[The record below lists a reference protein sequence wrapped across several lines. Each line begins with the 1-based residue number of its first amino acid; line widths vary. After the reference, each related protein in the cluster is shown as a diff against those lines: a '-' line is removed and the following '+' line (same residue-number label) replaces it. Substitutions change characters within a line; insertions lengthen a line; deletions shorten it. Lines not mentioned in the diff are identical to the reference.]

1 MFLNQVSQDKPKTNN
16 RTKEKAIKKK
26 PFPLETSCFFNALA
40 DEDFD
45 LLQLTQEKRPELV
58 AVVNQEGNDT
68 THTTGENV
76 FHVYFAH
83 LKTSYV
89 D

>member
-1 MFLNQVSQDKPKTNN
+1 MNPG
-16 RTKEKAIKKK
+16 
-26 PFPLETSCFFNALA
+26 
-40 DEDFD
+40 
-45 LLQLTQEKRPELV
+45 PELV

-76 FHVYFAH
+76 FHVYFPH